1 MPNPRSAKLNAL
13 LQRELAMLAEIH
25 IKPNMGSA
33 LVTITGVEVAPNL
46 REAMVYYSVYG
57 QEADKRK
64 AQTLL
69 QKKRVALQS
78 GLAAHVVIK
87 YTPVLRFQLDET
99 AERADRV
106 EHILNDLG
114 LARQPAEDEPESER

>member
-25 IKPNMGSA
+25 IKPEMGSA

-46 REAMVYYSVYG
+46 REAIVYYSVYG
-57 QEADKRK
+57 QEADKRR
-64 AQTLL
+64 AAALL
-69 QKKRVALQS
+69 QKKRVPLQN
-78 GLAAHVVIK
+78 GLAAQVVIK
-87 YTPVLRFQLDET
+87 YTPVLRFRLDET

-106 EHILNDLG
+106 EHILNTLG
-114 LARQPAEDEPESER
+114 LDEAPAEAEDESER